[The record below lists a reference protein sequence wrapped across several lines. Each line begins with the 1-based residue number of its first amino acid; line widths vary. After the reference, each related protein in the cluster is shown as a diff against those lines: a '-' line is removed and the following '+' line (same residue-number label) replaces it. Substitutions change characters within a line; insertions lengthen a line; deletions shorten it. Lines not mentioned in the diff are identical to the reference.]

1 MKFSQMVFG
10 LGVFAS
16 TFSSA
21 SPTDTRPL
29 VESNKLRRLLTRS
42 ALLSKAKTLE
52 KFAYD
57 TPKRNRQ
64 IGTPGHNAA
73 INWIYDTLNQF
84 PDYYESYLQPY
95 DMLLHEDANLTV
107 NGKALEV
114 YSLGM
119 SPSGKAK
126 GPIVHIP
133 NLGCEKSDF
142 PADLTGKIV
151 LILRGDCQ
159 SAVKDAYAG
168 AANAS
173 GVLIYNTGNAIYSTM
188 NGYSLQLVSTPE
200 GPYVPTGGIT
210 RPDGDAIIAQLDAG
224 VEVIADLSTLTLP
237 KTTYNVIAQTK
248 GRDQE
253 NVLQVGGHTDSV
265 ARGPG
270 INDNGSGSN
279 SLLEIAVQLTNFS
292 VNNAVRFSWWTAE
305 EPGLLGATY
314 YVAHL
319 NQSEINKIRLLLNF
333 DMLASPNYAYQIYD
347 GDGSA
352 FNSTGPPGS
361 AEAEHAF
368 QDYFTNEAH
377 QGWTE
382 TEFDGRSDYGP
393 FLDVGIACGGLF
405 TGAEGNKTAQ
415 EAALFGGEAGKP
427 YDVNYHLAGDNATN
441 LNIGAWIENTKA
453 IAHVLAGYARSFDS
467 LPPRNVSFAA
477 KREAL
482 ATRGE
487 LHRKRGSPRY

>member
-1 MKFSQMVFG
+1 MKLSQLVFG
-10 LGVFAS
+10 FGVFAS
-16 TFSSA
+16 TFSCA

-29 VESNKLRRLLTRS
+29 RDSNKLRRLLTRS
-42 ALLSKAKTLE
+42 ALLSKAKTLQN
-52 KFAYD
+52 FAYD

-64 IGTPGHNAA
+64 IGTPGHNAT
-73 INWIYDTLNQF
+73 INWIYDTINQF

-126 GPIVHIP
+126 GPVVHIP
-133 NLGCEKSDF
+133 NLGCDK
-142 PADLTGKIV
+142 ATDLTGKIA

-200 GPYVPTGGIT
+200 GP
-210 RPDGDAIIAQLDAG
+210 G
-224 VEVIADLSTLTLP
+224 V
-237 KTTYNVIAQTK
+237 
-248 GRDQE
+248 
-253 NVLQVGGHTDSV
+253 
-265 ARGPG
+265 
-270 INDNGSGSN
+270 NDNGSGSN
-279 SLLEIAVQLTNFS
+279 TLLEIAVQLTNFS
-292 VNNAVRFSWWTAE
+292 INNAVRFSWWTAE

-319 NQSEINKIRLLLNF
+319 NQSGINKIRLLLNF

-393 FLDVGIACGGLF
+393 FLDVSIACGGLF
-405 TGAEGNKTAQ
+405 TGAEGNKTVQ

-467 LPPRNVSFAA
+467 LPPRNVSVAA
-477 KREAL
+477 KREVLAKRGAL
-482 ATRGE
+482 
-487 LHRKRGSPRY
+487 RKRGSPRY